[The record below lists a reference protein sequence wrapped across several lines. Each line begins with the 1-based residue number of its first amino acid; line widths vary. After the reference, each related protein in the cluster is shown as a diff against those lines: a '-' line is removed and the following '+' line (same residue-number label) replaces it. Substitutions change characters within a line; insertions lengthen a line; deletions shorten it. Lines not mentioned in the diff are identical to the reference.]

1 MTALQKIIIGKL
13 IEGHTIAAV
22 GPGQIRLRDESG
34 NPVLKISGNTFY
46 VLKRDYLRKKKGL
59 FLMDLRK
66 VRSMHGNAFAK
77 KFYKGKAAA
86 PVQNTP
92 PLKRNKSGPS
102 PDQPTLF

>member
-1 MTALQKIIIGKL
+1 MTAIQKIIIGKL
-13 IEGHTIAAV
+13 IQGHTIAAA

-46 VLKRDYLRKKKGL
+46 ILKRDFLRKKKGL
-59 FLMDLRK
+59 FLVDLRK
-66 VRSMHGNAFAK
+66 VRSMHGNTYAK
-77 KFYKGKAAA
+77 RFYKGKTSA

-92 PLKRNKSGPS
+92 PLKRNRPGPT